1 MRYSC
6 FRCGYKTNTKQDF
19 FNHLSRKNICEPIKS
34 NIALQDVIIHYQKI
48 WSYNSP
54 LICPYC
60 NKVATENDGKFRA
73 HKNRCKK
80 KAEKTLCSV
89 HLVDEKQK
97 LKEEN
102 EKLKAEIKFLKENPV
117 SITNNIAGDLN
128 ITINA
133 LGNEDLS
140 HLSNE
145 EFRRKMDV
153 LARNCIACWDLLT
166 FFVHNVHYGNRA
178 NENVRIKDANDLFGE
193 FHNGNEWIVNEKK
206 QILDKIVAE
215 KWGIINE
222 FLSPPTTY
230 HKYFRKVDEKM
241 QFNSK
246 YKDYL
251 RNQLNGIFANNGN
264 FDVLNNVK
272 NETAKMN
279 SIHEFL
285 FEE

>member
-1 MRYSC
+1 
-6 FRCGYKTNTKQDF
+6 
-19 FNHLSRKNICEPIKS
+19 
-34 NIALQDVIIHYQKI
+34 
-48 WSYNSP
+48 
-54 LICPYC
+54 
-60 NKVATENDGKFRA
+60 
-73 HKNRCKK
+73 
-80 KAEKTLCSV
+80 
-89 HLVDEKQK
+89 
-97 LKEEN
+97 
-102 EKLKAEIKFLKENPV
+102 LKENPV